1 MKYKIFYTES
11 AKQDLR
17 NIHKYISEKLLEP
30 KIAADLTNRIMKGIR
45 SLEEM
50 PMRYRLYESEPWHSR
65 GLRVYPIENYV
76 VFYLPGGCKD
86 SQNPLRWQ
94 RYKQTAKR
102 NLIRITISDIKH
114 LSPIGAFFIPKYRN
128 EVTKCQYSA
137 AYSTAEISLKTP
149 QQERHTAS
157 TWAQALV
164 ADV

>member
-30 KIAADLTNRIMKGIR
+30 KIAADLTNRLMKGIR

-76 VFYLPGGCKD
+76 VFYLADDETAAVKIVRILYGGRD
-86 SQNPLRWQ
+86 
-94 RYKQTAKR
+94 
-102 NLIRITISDIKH
+102 ISRQ
-114 LSPIGAFFIPKYRN
+114 LS
-128 EVTKCQYSA
+128 ET
-137 AYSTAEISLKTP
+137 
-149 QQERHTAS
+149 
-157 TWAQALV
+157 
-164 ADV
+164 

>member
-30 KIAADLTNRIMKGIR
+30 KIAADLTNRLMKGIR

-76 VFYLPGGCKD
+76 VFYLPDDEAAAVKIVRILYGGRD
-86 SQNPLRWQ
+86 
-94 RYKQTAKR
+94 
-102 NLIRITISDIKH
+102 ISRQ
-114 LSPIGAFFIPKYRN
+114 LS
-128 EVTKCQYSA
+128 ET
-137 AYSTAEISLKTP
+137 
-149 QQERHTAS
+149 
-157 TWAQALV
+157 
-164 ADV
+164 